1 MSRKKESEK
10 QAEATVVVDR
20 TTQRL
25 KKLAAL
31 QGFVTEAQ
39 IEEVASSPQERERVQ
54 QILTREN
61 ITINAFVKEKEP
73 LYERRTRRL
82 ISARRQP
89 RYTDPTWVYLNTV
102 GRVPLLSRGQE
113 TEYAMQMEY
122 AQGKLFDMAFR
133 SNESLDSLY
142 RISEELKNEELEC
155 IDVLQIEEEQLSKE
169 DDIENLRKEFIKIV
183 SFVKRKAG
191 SISALQEEIT
201 AKGGSNDELNEKVQH
216 IQDEIISHCRQ
227 LKLNPKQIE
236 LILEKYKQHLLN
248 SNQKSIFDEFKHW
261 EDMRNQAKCAI
272 IEANVRLVV
281 SIAKKYILRGMEII
295 DLIQEG
301 NRGLIKAVENFDYR
315 KGYKFST
322 YATWWIRQAISR
334 AINDKSKAIRIPAN
348 TLELVNKTVRLCK
361 KWVMEYG
368 CEPSHEELAEA
379 LGCSVSKVQTALEYS
394 MEPISLDM
402 EIGNDGGST
411 VGEYIEDTRAED
423 PSIRMS
429 LMHLRD
435 QIKQVL
441 ESLTA
446 KEKEIVVM
454 RFGLDDGRIKTL
466 KEIGEIFNISRE
478 RVRQIETKALSKLK
492 HPSRTRQLMAWKEE
506 RNETFSEADD
516 FMVEETE

>member
-1 MSRKKESEK
+1 MIKKKDSAK
-10 QAEATVVVDR
+10 QQHTEEVPVVDR

-39 IEEVASSPQERERVQ
+39 IEEVASTPQERERVQ
-54 QILTREN
+54 QILVREN
-61 ITINAFVKEKEP
+61 ITINTFVKEKEP
-73 LYERRTRRL
+73 LYERRTRKL
-82 ISARRQP
+82 IAARRHP
-89 RYTDPTWVYLNTV
+89 RYTDPTWVYLNSV

-133 SNESLDSLY
+133 APAALESLH
-142 RISEELKNEELEC
+142 RIADELKHNELEC
-155 IDVLQIEEEQLSKE
+155 IDVLQIEEEQLDKQ
-169 DDIENLRKEFIKIV
+169 DDFENLRKEFLRII
-183 SFVKRKAG
+183 SLIKRKTTIIG
-191 SISALQEEIT
+191 NIEEDIKKSGDENGELKSKVTQHLDEVVAL
-201 AKGGSNDELNEKVQH
+201 
-216 IQDEIISHCRQ
+216 CRQ
-227 LKLNPKQIE
+227 LRLNSKQVE
-236 LILEKYKQHLLN
+236 LILDKYKIHLKD
-248 SNQKSIFDEFKHW
+248 SGDQKQFDDFTHW
-261 EDMRNQAKCAI
+261 EEMRNQAKCAI

-348 TLELVNKTVRLCK
+348 TLDLVNKTVRLCK

-368 CEPSHEELAEA
+368 YEPSHEELAEA
-379 LGCSVSKVQTALEYS
+379 LGTTVSKVQMALEYS

-402 EIGNDGGST
+402 EIGNDGGTT

-423 PSIRMS
+423 PSQRIS
-429 LMHLRD
+429 LMHLRE

-441 ESLTA
+441 DSLA
-446 KEKEIVVM
+446 PKEKEIVVM

-506 RNETFSEADD
+506 RTETISD
-516 FMVEETE
+516 EEYF

>member
-1 MSRKKESEK
+1 MIRKKESQK
-10 QAEATVVVDR
+10 QIQEAPVVDR

-39 IEEVASSPQERERVQ
+39 IEEVASTPQERERVQ
-54 QILTREN
+54 QILSREN
-61 ITINAFVKEKEP
+61 ITINTFVKEKTP
-73 LYERRTRRL
+73 LYERRTRRVVA
-82 ISARRQP
+82 ARRQP
-89 RYTDPTWVYLNTV
+89 RYTDPTWVYLNSV

-122 AQGKLFDMAFR
+122 AQGKLFEMAFR
-133 SNESLDSLY
+133 STSSLESLY
-142 RISEELKNEELEC
+142 RIAEELRHNELEC
-155 IDVLQIEEEQLSKE
+155 IDVLQVEEEQLDTE
-169 DDIENLRKEFIKIV
+169 DDYENLRKEFLKII
-183 SFVKRKAG
+183 SLIKRKTTN
-191 SISALQEEIT
+191 ISTVEQEIEKT
-201 AKGGSNDELNEKVQH
+201 GDKKGELKNKVQ
-216 IQDEIISHCRQ
+216 QLYDDIITLCRQ
-227 LKLNPKQIE
+227 LRLNPKQVE
-236 LILEKYKQHLLN
+236 LILEKYKSDLKEQ
-248 SNQKSIFDEFKHW
+248 NQNELFQEFTHW

-348 TLELVNKTVRLCK
+348 TLDLVNKTVRLCK
-361 KWVMEYG
+361 KWVLEYG
-368 CEPSHEELAEA
+368 YEPSHEELAEA
-379 LGCSVSKVQTALEYS
+379 LGCTVSKVQMALEYS

-402 EIGNDGGST
+402 EIGNEGGTT
-411 VGEYIEDTRAED
+411 VGEYIEDTKAED
-423 PSIRMS
+423 PSVRIS
-429 LMHLRD
+429 LMHLRE

-441 ESLTA
+441 DSLA
-446 KEKEIVVM
+446 PKEKEIVIM

-492 HPSRTRQLMAWKEE
+492 HPSRTRQLSAWREE
-506 RNETFSEADD
+506 RVETYSD
-516 FMVEETE
+516 EEYL

>member
-1 MSRKKESEK
+1 MIRKKESE
-10 QAEATVVVDR
+10 ATAKSPSVVDR
-20 TTQRL
+20 TTLRL

-39 IEEVASSPQERERVQ
+39 IEEVASTPQERDRVQ
-54 QILTREN
+54 QILAQEN
-61 ITINAFVKEKEP
+61 ITINTFVKEKVP
-73 LYERRTRRL
+73 LYERRTRRVV
-82 ISARRQP
+82 SARRQA
-89 RYTDPTWVYLNTV
+89 RYTDPTWVYLNSV

-122 AQGKLFDMAFR
+122 AQGKLFEMAFKHAI
-133 SNESLDSLY
+133 SLESLY
-142 RISEELKNEELEC
+142 RIAEELRNNELEC
-155 IDVLQIEEEQLSKE
+155 IDVLQLEEDQLDKDE
-169 DDIENLRKEFIKIV
+169 DIDELRKNFLKVISLI
-183 SFVKRKAG
+183 KRKTTTINNLG
-191 SISALQEEIT
+191 DEEGDHQEKINRL
-201 AKGGSNDELNEKVQH
+201 NDEIVNL
-216 IQDEIISHCRQ
+216 CRQ
-227 LKLNPKQIE
+227 LGLNSKQIE
-236 LILEKYKQHLLN
+236 LILESFKTHLMEGTEKKKLE
-248 SNQKSIFDEFKHW
+248 EFTHW
-261 EDMRNQAKCAI
+261 ETMRNQAKCAI

-281 SIAKKYILRGMEII
+281 SIAKKYTLRGMEII

-348 TLELVNKTVRLCK
+348 TLDLVNKTIRLCK
-361 KWVMEYG
+361 KWVMDYG
-368 CEPSHEELAEA
+368 YEPSHDELAEA
-379 LGCSVSKVQTALEYS
+379 LGCTVAKVQMALEYS

-402 EIGNDGGST
+402 EVGSDGGMT

-423 PSIRMS
+423 PSLRMS

-435 QIKQVL
+435 QIKEVL
-441 ESLTA
+441 DSLA
-446 KEKEIVVM
+446 SKEREILIM

-506 RNETFSEADD
+506 RNETFSEDD
-516 FMVEETE
+516 SY

>member
-1 MSRKKESEK
+1 MIKKKDSVKAAPPSEETPV
-10 QAEATVVVDR
+10 ADR

-25 KKLAAL
+25 RKLSAL

-39 IEEVASSPQERERVQ
+39 IEEVASTTQERDRVQ
-54 QILTREN
+54 EILAREH
-61 ITINAFVKEKEP
+61 ITINTFVKEKEP
-73 LYERRTRRL
+73 LYERRTRKL
-82 ISARRQP
+82 IAARRHP
-89 RYTDPTWVYLNTV
+89 KYTDPTWVYLNSV

-133 SNESLDSLY
+133 SSIALESLY
-142 RISEELKNEELEC
+142 RIANELKHDELEC
-155 IDVLQIEEEQLSKE
+155 IDVLQIEEDPAENKQE
-169 DDIENLRKEFIKIV
+169 EHENLRKEFLRIV
-183 SFVKRKAG
+183 SLIKRKVTQAG
-191 SISALQEEIT
+191 HLDDSKS
-201 AKGGSNDELNEKVQH
+201 SEKEKH
-216 IQDEIISHCRQ
+216 YTEIITLCRQ
-227 LKLNPKQIE
+227 LRLNSKQIE
-236 LILEKYKQHLLN
+236 LILEKFKISLKEKGEEKQLE
-248 SNQKSIFDEFKHW
+248 EFTHW
-261 EDMRNQAKCAI
+261 EEMRNQAKCAI

-348 TLELVNKTVRLCK
+348 TLDLVNKTVRLCK
-361 KWVMEYG
+361 KWVMEHGY
-368 CEPSHEELAEA
+368 EPSHEELAEA
-379 LGCSVSKVQTALEYS
+379 LGTTASKVQMALEYS

-402 EIGNDGGST
+402 EIGNDGGTT
-411 VGEYIEDTRAED
+411 VGEYIEDTKAED
-423 PSIRMS
+423 PSERIS
-429 LMHLRD
+429 LMHLRE

-441 ESLTA
+441 DSLA
-446 KEKEIVVM
+446 PKEKEIVLM

-506 RNETFSEADD
+506 RTETISD
-516 FMVEETE
+516 EEYF

>member
-25 KKLAAL
+25 RKLAAL

-39 IEEVASSPQERERVQ
+39 IEEVASTPQERERVQ
-54 QILTREN
+54 QILAREN

-89 RYTDPTWVYLNTV
+89 HYTDPTWVYLNTV

-133 SNESLDSLY
+133 SSASLESLY

-155 IDVLQIEEEQLSKE
+155 IDVLQIEDEQFTKDE
-169 DDIENLRKEFIKIV
+169 DLESLRKEFIRIV
-183 SFVKRKAG
+183 SMIKRKTN
-191 SISALQEEIT
+191 SISAM
-201 AKGGSNDELNEKVQH
+201 EKETSDKSDSEATNQKIQNV
-216 IQDEIISHCRQ
+216 QDEIIALCRK
-227 LKLNPKQIE
+227 LRLNPKQVE
-236 LILEKYKQHLLN
+236 LILEMHKKSLLDED
-248 SNQKSIFDEFKHW
+248 KKKLYEEFKHW

-348 TLELVNKTVRLCK
+348 TLELVNKTIRLCK

-368 CEPSHEELAEA
+368 YEPSHEELAEA

-402 EIGNDGGST
+402 EIGNDGGT
-411 VGEYIEDTRAED
+411 TIGEYIEDTKAED
-423 PSIRMS
+423 PSVRMS

-441 ESLTA
+441 DSLTA

-478 RVRQIETKALSKLK
+478 RVRQIETKALGKLK

-506 RNETFSEADD
+506 RNETFTEADD
-516 FMVEETE
+516 YMIEEA

>member
-1 MSRKKESEK
+1 MMKKKDSMNQPLMEEPS
-10 QAEATVVVDR
+10 VPDR

-25 KKLAAL
+25 RKLAAL

-39 IEEVASSPQERERVQ
+39 IEEVASTPQERDRVQ
-54 QILTREN
+54 QILAREN
-61 ITINAFVKEKEP
+61 ITINTFVKEKEP
-73 LYERRTRRL
+73 LYERRTRKL
-82 ISARRQP
+82 IAARRHP
-89 RYTDPTWVYLNTV
+89 KYTDPTWVYLNSV

-122 AQGKLFDMAFR
+122 AQSKLFDMAFR
-133 SNESLDSLY
+133 SSCALDSLY
-142 RISEELKNEELEC
+142 RIADELKHNELEC
-155 IDVLQIEEEQLSKE
+155 IDVLQLEEDQLDKQE
-169 DDIENLRKEFIKIV
+169 DHESLRKEFLRVV
-183 SFVKRKAG
+183 SLIKRKT
-191 SISALQEEIT
+191 ALIDIPDD
-201 AKGGSNDELNEKVQH
+201 SNKDTELLEKVKQ
-216 IQDEIISHCRQ
+216 QYDEIINLCRQ
-227 LKLNPKQIE
+227 LKLNSKQIE
-236 LILEKYKQHLLN
+236 LILERYKAHLHETNLKE
-248 SNQKSIFDEFKHW
+248 QFDEFTHW
-261 EDMRNQAKCAI
+261 EEMRNQAKCAI

-348 TLELVNKTVRLCK
+348 TLDLVNKTVRLCK
-361 KWVMEYG
+361 KWVLEYG
-368 CEPSHEELAEA
+368 YEPSHEELAEA
-379 LGCSVSKVQTALEYS
+379 LGTTVSKVQMALEYS

-402 EIGNDGGST
+402 EIGNDGGTT
-411 VGEYIEDTRAED
+411 VGEYIEDTHAED
-423 PSIRMS
+423 PSERIS
-429 LMHLRD
+429 LMHLRE

-441 ESLTA
+441 DSLA
-446 KEKEIVVM
+446 PKEKEIVLM

-506 RNETFSEADD
+506 RTETISD
-516 FMVEETE
+516 EEYI

>member
-1 MSRKKESEK
+1 MIKKKDSVKEPPSE
-10 QAEATVVVDR
+10 ETPTSDR

-39 IEEVASSPQERERVQ
+39 IEEVASSAQERERVQ
-54 QILTREN
+54 QILVREN
-61 ITINAFVKEKEP
+61 ITINSFVKEKEP
-73 LYERRTRRL
+73 LYERRTRKL
-82 ISARRQP
+82 IAARRHP
-89 RYTDPTWVYLNTV
+89 KYTDPTWVYLNSV

-133 SNESLDSLY
+133 SSIALDSLY
-142 RISEELKNEELEC
+142 RIADELKHDELDC
-155 IDVLQIEEEQLSKE
+155 IDVLQIEEEQADKQE
-169 DDIENLRKEFIKIV
+169 DHENLRKEFLRIV
-183 SFVKRKAG
+183 SLIKRKVTQLNHLDE
-191 SISALQEEIT
+191 SKSEEKT
-201 AKGGSNDELNEKVQH
+201 KQY
-216 IQDEIISHCRQ
+216 DEIITLCRQ
-227 LKLNPKQIE
+227 LRLNSKQIE
-236 LILEKYKQHLLN
+236 LILEKYKTSLKEMGDHTQ
-248 SNQKSIFDEFKHW
+248 FDEFTHW
-261 EDMRNQAKCAI
+261 EEMRNQAKCAI

-348 TLELVNKTVRLCK
+348 TLDLVNKTVRLCK
-361 KWVMEYG
+361 KWVMEHGY
-368 CEPSHEELAEA
+368 EPSHEELADA
-379 LGCSVSKVQTALEYS
+379 LGTTVSKVQMALEYS

-402 EIGNDGGST
+402 EIGNDGGTT
-411 VGEYIEDTRAED
+411 VGEYIEDTKAED
-423 PSIRMS
+423 PSERIS
-429 LMHLRD
+429 LMHLRE
-435 QIKQVL
+435 QIKSVL
-441 ESLTA
+441 DSLA
-446 KEKEIVVM
+446 PKEKEIVLM

-506 RNETFSEADD
+506 RTETISD
-516 FMVEETE
+516 EEYF

>member
-1 MSRKKESEK
+1 
-10 QAEATVVVDR
+10 
-20 TTQRL
+20 L
-25 KKLAAL
+25 I
-31 QGFVTEAQ
+31 GF
-39 IEEVASSPQERERVQ
+39 SQ
-54 QILTREN
+54 QC
-61 ITINAFVKEKEP
+61 ITGEP
-73 LYERRTRRL
+73 
-82 ISARRQP
+82 
-89 RYTDPTWVYLNTV
+89 
-102 GRVPLLSRGQE
+102 VP
-113 TEYAMQMEY
+113 
-122 AQGKLFDMAFR
+122 
-133 SNESLDSLY
+133 
-142 RISEELKNEELEC
+142 ISEELKNEELEC
-155 IDVLQIEEEQLSKE
+155 IDVLQVEDEQFSKE
-169 DDIENLRKEFIKIV
+169 EDFEALRKEFIRIV
-183 SFVKRKAG
+183 SMIKRKAN
-191 SISALQEEIT
+191 SISSLEKELAG
-201 AKGGSNDELNEKVQH
+201 KSDEAINEK
-216 IQDEIISHCRQ
+216 IRDTQDEIISLCRK
-227 LKLNPKQIE
+227 LRLNPKQIE
-236 LILEKYKQHLLN
+236 LILEKHKKNLLN
-248 SNQKSIFDEFKHW
+248 ENKKELYDEFKHW

-348 TLELVNKTVRLCK
+348 TLELVNKTIRLCK

-368 CEPSHEELAEA
+368 YEPSHEELAEA

-402 EIGNDGGST
+402 EIGSDGGTT
-411 VGEYIEDTRAED
+411 VGEYIEDTKAED
-423 PSIRMS
+423 PSVRLS

-441 ESLTA
+441 DSLTA
-446 KEKEIVVM
+446 KEREIVVM

-478 RVRQIETKALSKLK
+478 RVRQIETKALGKLK

-506 RNETFSEADD
+506 RNETFTEADD
-516 FMVEETE
+516 YLIEEA